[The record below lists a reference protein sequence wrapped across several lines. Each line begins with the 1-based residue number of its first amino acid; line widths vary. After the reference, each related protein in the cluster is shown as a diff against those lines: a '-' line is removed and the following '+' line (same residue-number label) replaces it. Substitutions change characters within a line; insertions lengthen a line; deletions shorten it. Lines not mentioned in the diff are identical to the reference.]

1 MAAFLVGRTV
11 HLRVQLR
18 EPAARNTGAEAADGE
33 QRRTRDER
41 RIREQQDIL
50 CKFIGEPSRAV
61 HKVASSVLH
70 RCNPHFR

>member
-33 QRRTRDER
+33 
-41 RIREQQDIL
+41 
-50 CKFIGEPSRAV
+50 
-61 HKVASSVLH
+61 
-70 RCNPHFR
+70 